1 MNDELA
7 SPSVRRALVADVV
20 CVILFA
26 TMGRAS
32 HGEVLSPGGLLRT
45 GTPFVLGLV
54 VGWVIVV
61 TARVA
66 ALRWLAGVVLWV
78 STLIVG
84 MVVRYFTGQGV
95 AVIFCH
101 RRGKLLGSYP
111 RRLASHSSSHPSNAT
126 QRTPVTKEGGPAE

>member
-26 TMGRAS
+26 TIGRAS

-66 ALRWLAGVVLWV
+66 ALRWLAGVVLWA

-95 AVIFCH
+95 AVIFVIVAACFLALTLIGWRAVAAAIRAV
-101 RRGKLLGSYP
+101 RR
-111 RRLASHSSSHPSNAT
+111 
-126 QRTPVTKEGGPAE
+126 KERP